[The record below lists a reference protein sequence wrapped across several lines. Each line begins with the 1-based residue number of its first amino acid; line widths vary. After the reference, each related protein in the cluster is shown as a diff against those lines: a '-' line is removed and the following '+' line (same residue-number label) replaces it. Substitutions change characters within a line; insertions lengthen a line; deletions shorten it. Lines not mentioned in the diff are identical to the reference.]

1 MPLTMRPT
9 GLASG
14 VDKDRPDFTIYSGDW
29 ALGRIY
35 EQGGG
40 PQPARWFWSL
50 RGILGKPADLRT
62 DGHAAT
68 LDEAKVQ
75 FESAWRRWLD
85 WAKLGER

>member
-9 GLASG
+9 GLSSG
-14 VDKDRPDFTIYSGDW
+14 VDEDRPDFTIYSGDW

-40 PQPARWFWSL
+40 RWFWSL

-68 LDEAKVQ
+68 LDEATAQ
-75 FESAWRRWLD
+75 FETAWRRWLD